1 MESPGSFRDDIMH
14 FTQLS
19 KIQRSVQLALDAVR
33 HKKGAYDMTI
43 RLGCLAL
50 NARHI
55 KENDMGKKYKK
66 EIFLKSIDGSVTLEV
81 KKWLVWIVP
90 KNIVMVADRSG
101 LPTTYWAARF

>member
-1 MESPGSFRDDIMH
+1 MLDFRQDRIVPRLLPSGMMEPPGSFRGDIMH

-50 NARHI
+50 NSRQI
-55 KENDMGKKYKK
+55 KEDKIGNKYMK
-66 EIFLKSIDGSVTLEV
+66 EVFLKSIDGSVGLEA
-81 KKWLVWIVP
+81 KKW
-90 KNIVMVADRSG
+90 
-101 LPTTYWAARF
+101 